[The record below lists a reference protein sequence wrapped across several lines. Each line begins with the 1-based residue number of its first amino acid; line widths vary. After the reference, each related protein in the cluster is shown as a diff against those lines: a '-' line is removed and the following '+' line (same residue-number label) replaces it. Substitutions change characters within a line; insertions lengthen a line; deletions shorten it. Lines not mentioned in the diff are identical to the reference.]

1 MSNFFT
7 IVIFGAFFGLFPVI
21 LFYAGIFTN
30 YLSFYEIKE
39 YFNPF
44 FANNFNFYFYFVFAL
59 FSGIAFLIE
68 SNILR
73 FIYLVFSI
81 MMSLT
86 FIPQI
91 GRDVGSRIFFNPNAK
106 IMIDGKLEKINL
118 IYKNKNTIYYNT
130 PTNKTIVSKSIG

>member
-1 MSNFFT
+1 MSKFFT
-7 IVIFGAFFGLFPVI
+7 VIIFGAFFGIFPVI

-30 YLSFYEIKE
+30 YLSHYEIKE

-44 FANNFNFYFYFVFAL
+44 FINNLNLYFYFAFAL
-59 FSGIAFLIE
+59 FSGFAFLVDG
-68 SNILR
+68 NALR

-81 MMSLT
+81 IMTLT

-91 GRDVGSRIFFNPNAK
+91 GIDIGNRIFFNPNAK
-106 IMIDGKLEKINL
+106 IVINGKLEKINL